1 MYNLLRRKNRQ
12 LIRWAAGLLLLIASQ
27 QQVSAQLRDYLNL
40 PDHDSKKYYLGIGLI
55 YNNARFQVS
64 QHPSFLSNDSVMVVE
79 PENTGGFGLAGM
91 HTLRLSPRFE
101 IRAIFPQLLFAY
113 KNLTYHIK
121 YPDPTKDEQPVM
133 TKRVES
139 FLLGVP
145 VHIKFRS
152 DRIGNFRVYMFAGGK
167 FEYDLASNSTARKA
181 EDLVKLKKYDYGVEA
196 GVGFNFYFPVFILSP
211 EIKISNGLGNIHSRD
226 PNLKYSSAIDK
237 LNSRMVIFSLIF
249 EG

>member
-1 MYNLLRRKNRQ
+1 MYNLLRQKKGQ
-12 LIRWAAGLLLLIASQ
+12 LTGWAAGLMLLMAS
-27 QQVSAQLRDYLNL
+27 QQVSAQLRDQLNL

-55 YNNARFQVS
+55 YNSARFQVS
-64 QHPSFLSNDSVMVVE
+64 QHQAFLQKDSVMVVE

-101 IRAIFPQLLFAY
+101 VRAIFPQLLFAY

-121 YPDPTKDEQPVM
+121 YPDASKNETAIM

-139 FLLGVP
+139 ILLGLP

-152 DRIGNFRVYMFAGGK
+152 DRIGNFRVYMFGGAK

-181 EDLVKLKKYDYGVEA
+181 EDLVKLKKYDFGVE
-196 GVGFNFYFPVFILSP
+196 GGIGFNFYFPVFILSP
-211 EIKISNGLGNIHSRD
+211 EIKVSNGISNVHSRD
-226 PNLKYSSAIDK
+226 VNLKYSSAIDK
-237 LNSRMVIFSLIF
+237 LNSRMIVFSLIF